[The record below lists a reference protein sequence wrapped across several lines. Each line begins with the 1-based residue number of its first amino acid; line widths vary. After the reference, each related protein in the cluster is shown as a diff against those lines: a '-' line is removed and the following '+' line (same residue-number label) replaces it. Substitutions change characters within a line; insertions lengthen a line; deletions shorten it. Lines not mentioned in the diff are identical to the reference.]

1 MIKSSGFRS
10 VALRG
15 RPRRRKSVY
24 QSDLRRDTLFFG
36 SYPYLGET
44 YWFASRVVRFI
55 PSEYKIRYGRSKS
68 FL

>member
-1 MIKSSGFRS
+1 MIRSSGFRS
-10 VALRG
+10 VVLRG

-24 QSDLRRDTLFFG
+24 QSHFRKDTLFFG

-44 YWFASRVVRFI
+44 YWFDSRVVRYI
-55 PSEYKIRYGRSKS
+55 SPEYKMRYGRSES